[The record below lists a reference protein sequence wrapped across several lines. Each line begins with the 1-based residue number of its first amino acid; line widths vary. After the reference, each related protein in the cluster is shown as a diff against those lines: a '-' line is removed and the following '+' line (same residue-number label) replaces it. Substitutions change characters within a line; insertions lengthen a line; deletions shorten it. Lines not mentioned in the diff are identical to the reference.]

1 MAGVYIH
8 IPFCKK
14 ACHYCDFHF
23 TTNLSRIEEMSES
36 LVKELE
42 LRKDYL
48 RINEVDTIYFGGGT
62 PSILS
67 SNSLGKL
74 LEKVFTIFP
83 GEKHE
88 ITLEANPDDL
98 NPSKLRDWRSIGID
112 RLSVGIQ
119 SFQDEIL
126 QAYNR
131 SHTGEESR
139 KAIEIS
145 RKAGFEKFS
154 LDLIYGYPHKDHSL
168 WEKDLDEAFQ
178 IDPGHLS
185 AYGLTIEPK
194 TTFGNWSRKGDFT
207 PADEDFIA
215 EQFEFLQDR
224 AEKFGYV
231 HYEISNFGK
240 PGQFALHNANY
251 WLGKPY
257 LGIGPSAHSFDGTNR
272 GFNPSS
278 NPIYIK
284 KIALGE
290 SPFVVEPLNTADHI
304 NELIL
309 TGLRTIWGLDTE
321 SLKQK
326 FSTDLLGL
334 KKHKI
339 LSLESQGLLNVSG
352 NILSLTRKGKLLADG
367 IAAELFL

>member
-23 TTNLSRIEEMSES
+23 TTNLLGIDEMTES
-36 LVKELE
+36 LIIELE

-48 RINEVDTIYFGGGT
+48 PNREVDTIYFGGGT

-67 SNSLGKL
+67 SKMLGRL
-74 LEKVFTIFP
+74 LEKVDTIFP
-83 GEKHE
+83 GKKQE
-88 ITLEANPDDL
+88 ITLESNPDDL
-98 NPSKLRDWRSIGID
+98 SPSKLRDWKSIGID

-126 QAYNR
+126 HAYNR
-131 SHTGEESR
+131 SHTAEESK

-145 RKAGFEKFS
+145 RRAGFEKFS
-154 LDLIYGYPHKDHSL
+154 LDLIYGYPHTNHGL
-168 WEKDLDEAFQ
+168 WEKDLNEAFE

-185 AYGLTIEPK
+185 AYALTIEPK
-194 TTFGNWSRKGDFT
+194 TTFGNWTKKGNFK
-207 PADEDFIA
+207 PAEEEFIA
-215 EQFEFLQDR
+215 EQFEYLQDR
-224 AEKFGYV
+224 AEKSGYIQ
-231 HYEISNFGK
+231 YEISNFGK
-240 PGQFALHNANY
+240 SGQFGLHNSNY

-257 LGIGPSAHSFDGTNR
+257 LGIGPSAHSFDGINR
-272 GFNPSS
+272 GFNPPS
-278 NPIYIK
+278 NPNYMK
-284 KIALGE
+284 KIASGE
-290 SPFVVEPLNTADHI
+290 PPFVLENLDRSDHM

-321 SLKQK
+321 SLRQK
-326 FSTDLLGL
+326 FGQDLLTS
-334 KKHKI
+334 KVHKI
-339 LSLESQGLLNVSG
+339 SNLESQGLLKVNG
-352 NILSLTRKGKLLADG
+352 KILSLTRKGQLLADG